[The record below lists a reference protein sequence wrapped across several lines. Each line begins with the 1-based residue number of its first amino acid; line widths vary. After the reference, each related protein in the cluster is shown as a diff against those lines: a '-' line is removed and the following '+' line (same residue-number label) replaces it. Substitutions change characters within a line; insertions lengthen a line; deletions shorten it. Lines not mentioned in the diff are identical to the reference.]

1 MNVHAPLVM
10 YISSRAKKS
19 CHFYDIS
26 TRVKYGTKLPTC
38 VGKKFLG
45 CSSGYL
51 IFQDFHKKI
60 WVINPLTGHKL
71 RFPNMPQT
79 KKPLNGSDRAIFAS
93 FGSGSDFALMV
104 LSKTHE
110 TIRYCISRDTNA
122 RWRYLSFAKES
133 WKIVDLVV
141 FDGRVYALT
150 NNSRIGVF
158 NLRTRRFWFL
168 TLEGTPWLTTF
179 VRLVASKK
187 QLLIVHFLP
196 TISRAK
202 VYTIDLERL
211 KWVEVEDLGDEALFL
226 GAWIQSNQQYEA
238 CSHPYA
244 CGSSIHDVWY
254 PFWGNGRPRYCGR
267 QGFELKCHEDSKYP
281 VIEFETQKFQYS
293 PNVIFL
299 NLFYDCSGEIKEETN
314 TFSCREGAGFYTN
327 PLDVLQLQN
336 LTSTC
341 KKIVQVPVRSNAL
354 ENYIQNRSD
363 FQEVL
368 NQGFDVVYEVDNS
381 SCSQCIS
388 SVGFCG
394 SDNSSSDQFV
404 CFCIDKPNTISCD
417 VCGTLR
423 FF

>member
-1 MNVHAPLVM
+1 MINSGTKTDEDEPQKQCRKRRKKICNDVSHRGWADLPVELLVTIYSTLTIVDFLNFGKVCSSWRLSFLIFKQNFMNVHAPLAM

-26 TRVKYGTKLPTC
+26 TRVKYETKLPTC

-226 GAWIQSNQQYEA
+226 GAWMSSKSGSTTNWRGLRNCVYHLPFGSNMCNIYNLNGEFRGRFQICEPDMTHKIY
-238 CSHPYA
+238 C
-244 CGSSIHDVWY
+244 WY
-254 PFWGNGRPRYCGR
+254 FLH
-267 QGFELKCHEDSKYP
+267 QA
-281 VIEFETQKFQYS
+281 YS
-293 PNVIFL
+293 PDNIS
-299 NLFYDCSGEIKEETN
+299 D
-314 TFSCREGAGFYTN
+314 
-327 PLDVLQLQN
+327 
-336 LTSTC
+336 
-341 KKIVQVPVRSNAL
+341 
-354 ENYIQNRSD
+354 EN
-363 FQEVL
+363 
-368 NQGFDVVYEVDNS
+368 
-381 SCSQCIS
+381 
-388 SVGFCG
+388 
-394 SDNSSSDQFV
+394 
-404 CFCIDKPNTISCD
+404 
-417 VCGTLR
+417 
-423 FF
+423 

>member
-1 MNVHAPLVM
+1 MINSGTKTDEDEPQKQCRKRRKKICNDVSHRGWADLPVELLVTIYSTLTIVDFLKFGKVCSSWRLSFSIFKQNFMNVHAPLVM
-10 YISSRAKKS
+10 YISSRGKKS

-26 TRVKYGTKLPTC
+26 TRVKYETKLPTC

-226 GAWIQSNQQYEA
+226 GAWMSSN
-238 CSHPYA
+238 S
-244 CGSSIHDVWY
+244 GSTTNWRGLRNCVYHLSFGSNMCNIYNLNGEFRGRFQICEPDMTHKIYCWY
-254 PFWGNGRPRYCGR
+254 FLH
-267 QGFELKCHEDSKYP
+267 QA
-281 VIEFETQKFQYS
+281 YS
-293 PNVIFL
+293 PDNIS
-299 NLFYDCSGEIKEETN
+299 D
-314 TFSCREGAGFYTN
+314 
-327 PLDVLQLQN
+327 
-336 LTSTC
+336 
-341 KKIVQVPVRSNAL
+341 
-354 ENYIQNRSD
+354 EN
-363 FQEVL
+363 
-368 NQGFDVVYEVDNS
+368 
-381 SCSQCIS
+381 
-388 SVGFCG
+388 
-394 SDNSSSDQFV
+394 
-404 CFCIDKPNTISCD
+404 
-417 VCGTLR
+417 
-423 FF
+423 